1 MDFRGLHPWF
11 FVDGSVSIKSYR
23 VGLLHDCMAMETVG
37 LRLPRELLARI
48 DEECRELGVDS
59 RSERIRGILELFY
72 SGDIVPFRRMVA
84 VERERDVLRTENEML
99 KERIADLKHTEGFL
113 LKELEDVKRYYL
125 PGPQTRDHWWQFWL
139 PKTPGER

>member
-1 MDFRGLHPWF
+1 MVVVL
-11 FVDGSVSIKSYR
+11 Y
-23 VGLLHDCMAMETVG
+23 DCMAMETVG

-84 VERERDVLRTENEML
+84 VERERDVLQSENDL
-99 KERIADLKHTEGFL
+99 LRERITDLKHTEGFL
-113 LKELEDVKRYYL
+113 LKELEDIKKYYL
-125 PGPQTRDHWWQFWL
+125 PAPQTREHWWQLWR
-139 PKTPGER
+139 PKAPGGR